1 MRRVRTV
8 TTGGERSP
16 RTRELVMNP
25 VFTALFPA
33 LQVGWGNSD
42 SGDGYGSYGSSY
54 GGGTWT

>member
-1 MRRVRTV
+1 VHKE
-8 TTGGERSP
+8 TTGGERSL

-25 VFTALFPA
+25 VFTALVSAWQF
-33 LQVGWGNSD
+33 GWGDSD